1 MGRFAVIGL
10 GRFGSYLATRLYE
23 LGHEVL
29 GVDGNTDIVQGLR
42 DRLSEVAV
50 VDTRDKQQLRA
61 LGLKD
66 FDTVVISV
74 GEHLEASTLAALY
87 CKELGVRVVARAANM
102 DHGKILE
109 ALGVDEVVYPE
120 RDMALRTAERLS
132 NANLVDFISLG
143 PDFSIIEVAPPDSFV
158 GRTLAE
164 LKVRQRYN
172 INVIAMR
179 DVLTEKVTLVPTPDA
194 VIRDSDVLVVLGQT
208 ADLERFKKVS

>member
-1 MGRFAVIGL
+1 
-10 GRFGSYLATRLYE
+10 
-23 LGHEVL
+23 
-29 GVDGNTDIVQGLR
+29 
-42 DRLSEVAV
+42 
-50 VDTRDKQQLRA
+50 
-61 LGLKD
+61 
-66 FDTVVISV
+66 
-74 GEHLEASTLAALY
+74 
-87 CKELGVRVVARAANM
+87 
-102 DHGKILE
+102 
-109 ALGVDEVVYPE
+109 
-120 RDMALRTAERLS
+120 MALRTAERLS

-208 ADLERFKKVS
+208 DDLERFKKIS